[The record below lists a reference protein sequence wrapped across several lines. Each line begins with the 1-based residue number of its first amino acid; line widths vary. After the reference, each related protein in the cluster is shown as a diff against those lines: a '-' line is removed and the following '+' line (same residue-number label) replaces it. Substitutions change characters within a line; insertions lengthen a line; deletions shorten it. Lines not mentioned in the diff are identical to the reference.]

1 MTFRDPQSDKP
12 FFNRAGKTPLAFRAG
27 LLGAVALVA
36 LAGAASNVLLLSPHA
51 ASAQTAQSV
60 QNGPGF
66 ADMVQRVRGAVVS
79 VKVKMK
85 EDNSSDDQAST
96 DNQDGNQQ
104 VDPFE
109 EFMRRFGQM
118 PNQGHRPEPRQ
129 GVALGSG
136 FIISSDGYVVTN
148 NHVVDHATEV
158 TITMDDGKTH
168 DAKIIGVDKKTDLAL
183 LKIKDGGDYPFV
195 NLASAAP
202 RVGDWVV
209 AVGNPFGLGGTVTAG
224 IVSARG
230 RDIGSGPYDD
240 YIQIDAPVN
249 RGNSGGPTFNV
260 NGEVIGVNT
269 AIYSPSGGSV
279 GIGFDIPADVV
290 KQVVAQLKDRG
301 FVTRGWIG
309 VEIQPVTSEIADSV
323 GLKDAHGALVA
334 DAQKDS
340 PAKAAGIHSGD
351 VVLDVNGTSIATP
364 RDLARTI
371 AALGPDQKADLTIW
385 RDGAEKHVEIKLAN
399 MPNDAAE
406 AKVAPSDSDK
416 SALDGMGLSLAPAAS
431 RGAGQN
437 GVVITNL
444 NPDSAAA
451 QNGLRPGDVILEV
464 SGAQVSKPAD
474 VVAAIDAAKKSGRKA
489 VLLRVKTQDGTRY
502 VALATQA
509 AS

>member
-1 MTFRDPQSDKP
+1 MTFRVPQDNKSVLS
-12 FFNRAGKTPLAFRAG
+12 RLGKSPVAFRAG

-36 LAGAASNVLLLSPHA
+36 LAGTASNVLVLSPHA
-51 ASAQTAQSV
+51 ASAATVGAA
-60 QNGPGF
+60 QNGSGF
-66 ADMVQRVRGAVVS
+66 ADMVERVRGAVVS

-85 EDNSSDDQAST
+85 EPASNDEQADNSDQP
-96 DNQDGNQQ
+96 DMQQ
-104 VDPFE
+104 NDPFQ
-109 EFMRRFGQM
+109 EFMRRFGEMQ
-118 PNQGHRPEPRQ
+118 NQGRRIEPRS
-129 GVALGSG
+129 GIALGSG
-136 FIISSDGYVVTN
+136 FIISADGYVVTN

-158 TITMDDGKTH
+158 TITLDNGKTH

-195 NLASAAP
+195 SFTSTTP

-240 YIQIDAPVN
+240 YLQIDAPVN

-260 NGEVIGVNT
+260 NGEVVGVNT

-279 GIGFDIPADVV
+279 GIGFDIPSDVV
-290 KQVVAQLKDRG
+290 KQVVAQLKDKG
-301 FVTRGWIG
+301 YVARGWIG

-340 PAKAAGIHSGD
+340 PAKAAGIRSGD
-351 VVLDVNGTSIATP
+351 VVLDVNGNAVDTP

-371 AALGPDQKADLTIW
+371 AALGPDQNANLTIW
-385 RDGAEKHVEIKLAN
+385 RDGAEKHVDVKLGN
-399 MPNDAAE
+399 MPNDVKE
-406 AKVAPSDSDK
+406 AKLDQTDGDK
-416 SALDGMGLSLAPAAS
+416 SSLDNMGLSLAPAAS
-431 RGAGQN
+431 RGAGQT

-444 NPDSAAA
+444 SPDSAAA
-451 QNGLRPGDVILEV
+451 QSGLRPGDVITEV
-464 SGAQVSKPAD
+464 GGAQVSKPAD
-474 VVAAIDAAKKSGRKA
+474 VVAAVDAAKKSGRKA
-489 VLLRVKTQDGTRY
+489 VLFRVKTQDGTRY